1 MQRLVASVKKIK
13 QKITNNNEKNHQRN
27 GFTVAKVFC
36 VFSVD
41 LSFFSLT
48 LSIFS
53 LISQCKVR
61 YQQIALDQNH
71 HKVHLF
77 Y

>member
-1 MQRLVASVKKIK
+1 MQRLIASVKKIK

-41 LSFFSLT
+41 LSFFSST
-48 LSIFS
+48 L
-53 LISQCKVR
+53 
-61 YQQIALDQNH
+61 
-71 HKVHLF
+71 
-77 Y
+77 